1 MNTPMTVRVAPD
13 VPVITLTR
21 ALAQA
26 GLCLRDDGNG
36 LVLQFSPAYV
46 RDGMTAAGHVPAFL
60 RSVPPA
66 KPTNVVRLPRHRAAD
81 HGPNPAA

>member
-1 MNTPMTVRVAPD
+1 MNTPMTVRIAPD

-36 LVLQFSPAYV
+36 AVLTFSPAYV
-46 RDGMTAAGHVPAFL
+46 RDGETAAGHVPTFL
-60 RSVPPA
+60 RTVPAA
-66 KPTNVVRLPRHRAAD
+66 KPTNVVRIPRRRATD

>member
-1 MNTPMTVRVAPD
+1 MNTPMTVRIAPD
-13 VPVITLTR
+13 VPVIVLTR

-36 LVLQFSPAYV
+36 PVLTFSGSYV
-46 RDGMTAAGHVPAFL
+46 RDGETAAGHVPAFL
-60 RSVPPA
+60 RVVQPA
-66 KPTNVVRLPRHRAAD
+66 QPTNVVRMPRRHVTD